1 MGPME
6 YVAYGGGEYYRDVF
20 NSVAML
26 AGSNG
31 ISSLIRLAMMLGLLA
46 GIIKMAFDLN
56 LKSLFQWYMMA
67 LLIYGIM
74 WVPKVTVQVTD
85 ELNPYM
91 AGGAVANVPLGVG
104 MMASLTS
111 QVGRRAIDLS
121 EQAFGDLGDLRYSET
136 GMIYGAKLV
145 ERLREVRPVNATFE
159 TNVQNYIARCVYQD
173 VATEQLGM
181 KQLQESGDLWTT
193 ISANPNPA
201 VAMAYVNDAGQ
212 SVAMDC
218 PQAAATLT
226 PLWNGEVQKVI
237 AAQASRLNP
246 GMPAADAQAR
256 VRSTTESMHEK
267 IIGAS
272 RDSTGIFQQAMLVNL
287 MRRGVS
293 NYTSDAGA
301 GALDVLAETQAEVH
315 TRNLQG
321 LMGGIGERAVPILKI
336 VIEVMLIGMFPVL
349 FPAFL
354 LPKTGPM
361 MLKGYISGFIGL
373 QAWGPL
379 YVILNKIMMG
389 QGIKDAAGSA
399 QIPGV
404 VAGINW
410 SNLDAIG
417 SANADVASL
426 AGTMLMS
433 VPLLV
438 SMIMRGSFA
447 VGGMG
452 ESLMR
457 NFSSGAEAAAGA
469 KTTGNFQFG
478 NTGFDNHSFGNM
490 SGNKW
495 DTNSVHMEGTTSVQ
509 QPGGGMMS
517 RYGDGSIGY
526 SMATSQTA
534 GGIETSKVLSQAAVE
549 RAHESRETGHN
560 LSTAASQ
567 GASRT
572 MSEQARYAESF
583 TSGQASRFV
592 EGSEERKAETA
603 AHDVMEQA
611 SRSYQKEHG
620 GSLSQARSVV
630 GKVAAEAYAQA
641 GVEGTLAPQFFGVGG
656 GLKGSAGVRGSAG
669 VEASG
674 STTSSEQ
681 TAARALTAA
690 TSNDS
695 YTRGLQE
702 QSAKYAQQ
710 SFERSSSAS
719 QMSSTEKAD
728 AFSSMT
734 SLTDTASSYEQQA
747 QRYEKVAETASTDSQ
762 TFRQDYNAAFTD
774 WAVKDMTAN
783 GMSSSEAARVLDAK
797 DGTDRAAYM
806 DLQERFA
813 GQQVEKM
820 ATPEAL
826 ASTKADLGKLDF
838 SSAPDVRH
846 VGPIARESL
855 DNGVGAG
862 LAHVRAPSS
871 GSATGLY
878 QGPSQSVEQLSGEPR
893 SAVRAQTDA
902 ARIEVESKETPHL
915 MGADELSGFAGVR
928 DRTADGIGHAVNSMM
943 GHAAPTGGHQPPT
956 YGAPETATG
965 SPLRATPPGGAVD
978 GAAAGKSP
986 ARNVVADASAVE
998 EGRPMPAP
1006 MELQS
1011 AAGSARFSRR

>member
-6 YVAYGGGEYYRDVF
+6 FVAYGGGEYYRDVF

-31 ISSLIRLAMMLGLLA
+31 MSSLIRLAMMLGLLA
-46 GIIKMAFDLN
+46 GILKMAFDLN

-67 LLIYGIM
+67 LLMYGIM

-121 EQAFGDLGDLRYSET
+121 EQAFGDIGDLRYSET

-181 KQLQESGDLWTT
+181 KALMETGDIWTT
-193 ISANPNPA
+193 ITANPNPA

-212 SVAMDC
+212 SVSMDC

-226 PLWNGEVQKVI
+226 PLWNAEVQKVV

-246 GMPAADAQAR
+246 GMPSADAQAR

-287 MRRGVS
+287 MRRGIS

-336 VIEVMLIGMFPVL
+336 VIEVMLIGMFPIL

-478 NTGFDNHSFGNM
+478 NTGFDNHSFNNM

-495 DTNSVHMEGTTSVQ
+495 DTNSTHMEGSTSVQ
-509 QPGGGMMS
+509 QPNGAITTK
-517 RYGDGSIGY
+517 YGDGSFGY
-526 SMATSQTA
+526 SMPQSQTA
-534 GGIETSKVLSQAAVE
+534 GGIESSKVLSQAAVE

-567 GASRT
+567 GVSRT

-583 TSGQASRFV
+583 TSGQASRFA

-603 AHDVMEQA
+603 AHDVLETA
-611 SRSYQKEHG
+611 SRSYQAEHG
-620 GSLSQARSVV
+620 GNMTQARSVV
-630 GKVAAEAYAQA
+630 GKMAAEAYAQA
-641 GVEGTLAPQFFGVGG
+641 GVEGKVAPEFFGIGG

-681 TAARALTAA
+681 TAARALKSA
-690 TSNDS
+690 TSNDN
-695 YTRGLQE
+695 YTRGLSE
-702 QSAKYAQQ
+702 QSARYAQQ

-719 QMSSTEKAD
+719 QMSSNEKAD
-728 AFSSMT
+728 AFSNMT

-747 QRYEKVAETASTDSQ
+747 LRYEKVAETATTDSQ
-762 TFRQDYNAAFTD
+762 TFRQDYNAAFAD
-774 WAVKDMTAN
+774 WAVKDMAES
-783 GMSSSEAARVLDAK
+783 GVSSQEAARILA
-797 DGTDRAAYM
+797 GQGEGGREAYM
-806 DLQERFA
+806 ELQQRFA
-813 GQQVEKM
+813 DEQVEKM

-826 ASTKADLGKLDF
+826 ADTKEGLEKLDF

-846 VGPIARESL
+846 VGPVSREGL
-855 DNGVGAG
+855 DDGVGAG
-862 LAHVRAPSS
+862 LRHVAGPSS
-871 GSATGLY
+871 AGATSLY
-878 QGPSQSVEQLSGEPR
+878 KGPSASVEQLSGEPR
-893 SAVRAQTDA
+893 NAIRAETDA
-902 ARIEVESKETPHL
+902 ARITVESKETPHL
-915 MGADELSGFAGVR
+915 QGAWELSG
-928 DRTADGIGHAVNSMM
+928 ADGAVHGVTDPIGRMLGGSPP
-943 GHAAPTGGHQPPT
+943 AAGNVPPT
-956 YGAPETATG
+956 FGDPSTATG
-965 SPLRATPPGGAVD
+965 SPLRANR
-978 GAAAGKSP
+978 AADS
-986 ARNVVADASAVE
+986 SAVE

-1006 MELQS
+1006 MELQA
-1011 AAGSARFSRR
+1011 AAGSARFGRR